1 MRKFTLFD
9 LVQLYRA
16 PHQEGLDLPGIGTPR
31 VPASTDPEVLA
42 AEAAEAAALNGGG
55 EGTGELEDIGN
66 ADLLAEEGR
75 DRPQEQKKTRLEEQ
89 EDFME
94 KLAAKRRK
102 FLEEQDGVATEEIDD
117 DDDNP
122 DNIDVAGKPNVQLAP
137 ELPGIVPVQQQE
149 ATGFYTAQDGTERY
163 RAVVNGQTLDISG
176 EEARAAILEQER
188 QRSGQAQ
195 EAQPVPPAAQQQA
208 PVTQQQNHADVVNA
222 ELARL
227 RQERRTAMLD
237 MYNGDETAIDRL
249 DEIDAQILKAS
260 VDSVDVVGR
269 MTEHTQKTNAAR
281 WQSQIGNDEAE
292 ILKDPRY
299 AAVTTNPAAWELT
312 VREAGRIMHETQ
324 AHLSG
329 ARPLSVM
336 QQAADNILKVMNVA
350 PAAEPATTTTAPV
363 KEGVRQQR
371 KQQIGNTAVTAGAAP
386 QIRSRTAAPAPVPD
400 GGASPQQSRAAALR
414 ELRKAKGEKN

>member
-16 PHQEGLDLPGIGTPR
+16 PHQDGLDLPGVIAPR
-31 VPASTDPEVLA
+31 VPASTDPKVLA

-55 EGTGELEDIGN
+55 EYNGELEDIGN
-66 ADLLAEEGR
+66 ADLLAENDL

-89 EDFME
+89 EDLMQS
-94 KLAAKRRK
+94 LAAKRRK

-117 DDDNP
+117 DDENP
-122 DNIDVAGKPNVQLAP
+122 DDIDDAGNPNVQLAP

-176 EEARAAILEQER
+176 EEARAAIQEKER

-195 EAQPVPPAAQQQA
+195 EHQPVPPAAQQQA

-227 RQERRTAMLD
+227 RQERRTALLD

-312 VREAGRIMHETQ
+312 VREAGRIMQETQ

-350 PAAEPATTTTAPV
+350 PAAEPATTTTAPA
-363 KEGVRQQR
+363 KESVRQQR

>member
-16 PHQEGLDLPGIGTPR
+16 PHQDGLDLPGVIAPR
-31 VPASTDPEVLA
+31 VPASTDPKVLA

-55 EGTGELEDIGN
+55 EYNGELEDIGN
-66 ADLLAEEGR
+66 ADLLAENDL

-102 FLEEQDGVATEEIDD
+102 FLEDQDGVSKEEIDE
-117 DDDNP
+117 NP
-122 DNIDVAGKPNVQLAP
+122 DDIDDAGNPNVQLAP

-176 EEARAAILEQER
+176 EEARAAIQERER

-195 EAQPVPPAAQQQA
+195 EQQPVPPAAQQQA
-208 PVTQQQNHADVVNA
+208 PVTQQQNQADVVNA

-227 RQERRTAMLD
+227 RQARRTALMD

-249 DEIDAQILKAS
+249 DEIDAQILKAT

-281 WQSQIGNDEAE
+281 WQSQIGSDEAE
-292 ILKDPRY
+292 LLKDPRY
-299 AAVTTNPAAWELT
+299 AAVTSNPAAWELT
-312 VREAGRIMHETQ
+312 VREAGRIMQETK

-350 PAAEPATTTTAPV
+350 PAAASATTTTAPA
-363 KEGVRQQR
+363 KESVRQQR

-414 ELRKAKGEKN
+414 DLRKAKGEKN